1 MDLGLNGLRVLVTAG
16 ASGIGLQ
23 TARAFAAEGALVH
36 VCDIDDQALTALQNS
51 DPGISTSHTDVADR
65 SAVEALFDTALA
77 RLGGLDCLI
86 NNAGIA
92 GPTGPVEQIDPADW
106 DRCIAVTLTSQFNC
120 TRLAVEHLK
129 SSDNPSIIN
138 LSSAAG
144 KFGFTY
150 RSAYA
155 AAKWGIIG
163 FTKTISRELGP
174 FGIRC
179 NAILPGVVQG
189 ERIKRVISAK
199 ADALGK
205 GYEEVEADL
214 LAAASIKAMI
224 DPDQL
229 ADMMLLL
236 ASTKG
241 RTISGQA
248 ISIDSDL
255 QMLV

>member
-1 MDLGLNGLRVLVTAG
+1 MDLGLNGLRVLITAG

-23 TARAFAAEGALVH
+23 TARAFAGEGAQVH
-36 VCDIDDQALTALQNS
+36 VCDIDEAALAALKASHPEIGASRCDVSDRAAVQELFTTALSQ
-51 DPGISTSHTDVADR
+51 
-65 SAVEALFDTALA
+65 
-77 RLGGLDCLI
+77 LGGLDCLI

-120 TRLAVEHLK
+120 ARLAVEHLK
-129 SSDNPSIIN
+129 ASDNPSIIN

-144 KFGFTY
+144 KFGFPY

-155 AAKWGIIG
+155 AAKWGVIG

-174 FGIRC
+174 FGVRC
-179 NAILPGVVQG
+179 NAILPGVVEG
-189 ERIKRVISAK
+189 ERIQQVISAK
-199 ADALGK
+199 ADTLGK
-205 GYEEVEADL
+205 RHEEVEADL
-214 LAAASIKAMI
+214 LAAGSIKEMI
-224 DPDQL
+224 DPSQL